1 VNTNV
6 DLGLEIGGHSQTIDI
21 TLYPSLFDFQTEL
34 LSESTILAA
43 MFFIIFN
50 CLHFARLDK
59 RLL

>member
-6 DLGLEIGGHSQTIDI
+6 DLGLEIGVIARPLILHCIH
-21 TLYPSLFDFQTEL
+21 PSFDFQTEL

-50 CLHFARLDK
+50 CLPFGQTE
-59 RLL
+59 